1 MNHDDYECLLKLLMT
16 FLLIC
21 IAMGY
26 DQLQWLYQ
34 PLSTGRIFIYYLIL
48 KEL

>member
-16 FLLIC
+16 FTFIF
-21 IAMGY
+21 IAMDY

-34 PLSTGRIFIYYLIL
+34 PLLTKIIKLTI
-48 KEL
+48 